1 MSLDSD
7 SACIGMMSTVQ
18 LLVRGTVRTAHSVPY
33 PPKLILNSF
42 GDRNGGGPICYESTG
57 REIVKPAKITGDG
70 NFIHKLVHVP
80 RTSLS
85 SFLCHYTEVARTDLI
100 TQPPRSTPS
109 LTFYDRFWKWVDT
122 NFQR

>member
-7 SACIGMMSTVQ
+7 SACIVTMSTVQ
-18 LLVRGTVRTAHSVPY
+18 LLVRDTVRTAQCALPTKTD
-33 PPKLILNSF
+33 PELFF
-42 GDRNGGGPICYESTG
+42 GDRNRGGPICYESTG
-57 REIVKPAKITGDG
+57 REIVKPAQITGDG

-100 TQPPRSTPS
+100 I
-109 LTFYDRFWKWVDT
+109 
-122 NFQR
+122 